1 MTASAFM
8 MILDVGVIV
17 LLGAVLFFAIR
28 LQKQLHEFRTG
39 RDEFGRMVKE
49 MSASVTQAEKAIQGL
64 RDTARASGRDLQA
77 QIDAARSLSD
87 EMQIITEAGDNLAV
101 RLERASE
108 RGSGASAGKA
118 AGFAI
123 RDPEV
128 EKGEVSVGA
137 GDLADENDDGEKLH
151 SRAEKE
157 LYEALRS
164 GRKTGAGRTS

>member
-1 MTASAFM
+1 MTGSVVA
-8 MILDVGVIV
+8 MILDVVVIG

-28 LQKQLHEFRTG
+28 LQKQLHEFREG
-39 RDEFGRMVKE
+39 RDEFGRMVQE

-77 QIDAARSLSD
+77 QIDVARSLSD

-108 RGSGASAGKA
+108 KGGGASTGKA

-128 EKGEVSVGA
+128 EKGEIN
-137 GDLADENDDGEKLH
+137 LKDEGLSDEDDDGGRLH
-151 SRAEKE
+151 SRAERE
-157 LYEALRS
+157 LYEALRG